1 MPWSPG
7 DAPKHTKRA
16 STPAKKKQW
25 AAVADASLSRGQ
37 SEGVA
42 VRQANAVVA
51 KSANKKAVAKKAPA
65 KKK

>member
-7 DAPKHTKRA
+7 DAPKHTKKA

-37 SEGVA
+37 SEGA
-42 VRQANAVVA
+42 AIRQANAVVA
-51 KSANKKAVAKKAPA
+51 KSVSKKTVAKKTA